1 MPVTTYSLQP
11 FSPTSFINIVANVDR
26 QGQYL
31 QIVYELCGNL
41 ATVRFPELIIPTR
54 KFGLWEE
61 TCFEFFLG
69 IPGTTSYW
77 EFNLATSGAWNV
89 FRLANYRSG
98 LTEESAYE
106 SMPIQV
112 TRSADRLT
120 LAVKVDLGVLGV
132 DGPIELS
139 LTAVV
144 QQDDDDSY
152 WATRHSGLEADFHL
166 RDSFVVLA

>member
-11 FSPTSFINIVANVDR
+11 FSPTSAISIVASVDR

-31 QIVYELCGNL
+31 QIVYELCGDL
-41 ATVRFPELIIPTR
+41 AAVRLPEAITPVR

-61 TCFEFFLG
+61 TCFEFFWG
-69 IPGTTSYW
+69 IPGMKPYW
-77 EFNLATSGAWNV
+77 EFNLASSGAWNV
-89 FRLANYRSG
+89 FRLTDYRSG
-98 LTEESAYE
+98 LTEELAYA
-106 SMPIQV
+106 SMPFQV
-112 TRSADRLT
+112 TQSTDRLT
-120 LAVKVDLGVLGV
+120 LAVTVDLGVLGV

-144 QQDDDDSY
+144 QQDDYSY

-166 RDSFVVLA
+166 RDSFVVTA